1 MLREFSDR
9 DPNDGPPS
17 RLANGALGVL
27 GLAVILILAAEIV
40 LDKL

>member
-9 DPNDGPPS
+9 DPSDGPPS
-17 RLANGALGVL
+17 TLANIALGVL
-27 GLAVILILAAEIV
+27 GLVVILILAVEIV